1 MTQHSLNLEELV
13 KVAGE
18 HNSFTGNL
26 RLFRALGDS
35 ELFFPMETIEHA
47 GEMRRSTP
55 LLRLPDGT
63 HAMMVYTSKSHP
75 DLVRPFA
82 GGCIKDILAAASSVS
97 ALDWVILSNSASQ
110 WISVHKRQIPAV
122 LDGLEMGWNESDSP
136 VSPSASSSADP
147 AVEELITRAV
157 HEDPEPLSQPIAS
170 LLSGRELF
178 LELNAASTGEVGE
191 PVLNMYKI
199 QHFTNVIRAYST
211 RIRPRITY
219 AGITWEALK
228 EMVRKQP
235 EIQGVQIINDADD
248 WVVFDRESP
257 VMR

>member
-1 MTQHSLNLEELV
+1 LIQHSLNLDELV

-35 ELFFPMETIEHA
+35 ELFFPMETIEDA

-75 DLVRPFA
+75 DLLHPFA

-110 WISVHKRQIPAV
+110 WISVHKRQISAA
-122 LDGLEMGWNESDSP
+122 LDELEPGWNESDNP
-136 VSPSASSSADP
+136 DSPSADLAL
-147 AVEELITRAV
+147 EELITRAV

-257 VMR
+257 VMH